1 MDVYR
6 KFFFAFDMIAIG
18 FDFLVTTAI
27 RFLCRRFATENEA
40 ILAEFLT
47 KTILLT
53 SRILSPCSLWAR
65 CF

>member
-1 MDVYR
+1 
-6 KFFFAFDMIAIG
+6 MIAIG

-47 KTILLT
+47 KTIDQSNSVPLFALGTLL
-53 SRILSPCSLWAR
+53 LAKEELKCSSH
-65 CF
+65 